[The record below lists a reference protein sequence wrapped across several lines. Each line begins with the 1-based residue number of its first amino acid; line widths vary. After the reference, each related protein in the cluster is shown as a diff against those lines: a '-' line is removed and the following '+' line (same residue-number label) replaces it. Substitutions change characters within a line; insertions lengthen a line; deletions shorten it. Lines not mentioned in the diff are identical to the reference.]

1 MSNIAF
7 VLGNGESRKGIQIE
21 DLKKLGTVFACNA
34 VYRTDRPNYL
44 IAVDP
49 KMMHEIAETDYIVS
63 IMKYGQISMYNIIKI
78 KKY

>member
-21 DLKKLGTVFACNA
+21 DLKKHGTVFACNG
-34 VYRTDRPNYL
+34 VYRTDTPDFL

-49 KMMHEIAETDYIVS
+49 KMMHEIAESDYIIKHQVWS
-63 IMKYGQISMYNIIKI
+63 NFMHNITKI